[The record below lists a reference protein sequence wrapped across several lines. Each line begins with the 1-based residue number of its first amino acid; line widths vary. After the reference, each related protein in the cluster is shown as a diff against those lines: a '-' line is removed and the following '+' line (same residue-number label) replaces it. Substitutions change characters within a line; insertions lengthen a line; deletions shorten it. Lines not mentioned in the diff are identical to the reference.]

1 MTNNNQPE
9 RDPFDD
15 MLARY
20 SVNGSKQGQPSA
32 ENQPTTWQQTQ
43 NRQDGANHD
52 MMEDQKSEGVWDR
65 GKQFILPAVLV
76 LGIVLSVVTRM
87 S

>member
-9 RDPFDD
+9 HDPFDD

-20 SVNGSKQGQPSA
+20 SVNGSQQSQPST
-32 ENQPTTWQQTQ
+32 NDHPTSRPDIK
-43 NRQDGANHD
+43 NRQDGAGHD
-52 MMEDQKSEGVWDR
+52 HVEDQKSQGIWDR

-76 LGIVLSVVTRM
+76 LGIVLSVVTGLF
-87 S
+87 